1 MSQATATPYTA
12 AGPRPV
18 LIRRPLYPSL
28 TGAPTAFFAAAL
40 ATDLAYWA
48 SAGVEWE
55 TFSIWLITA
64 GLVVA
69 FFVALA
75 GLADVVG
82 GRRHHALAPSLRQ
95 VFCDALAAVLALAN
109 AFVHSRDGYTAVIP
123 TGIILSAL
131 TVLILVL
138 ARVGQRPLILTP
150 PDTNAY
156 AVKPLRGHGTVPT
169 LGALLAFAA
178 GIGAIVIF
186 AGPLPPPMAAADQ
199 YGPNPLLPAP
209 HQYLLPPMHVAATA
223 PWGTAMPTVAAG
235 LKIEALGT
243 GFEHPR
249 SVYVLPNG
257 DVLVVEAS
265 GPQAPIH
272 RPKDFIMGVVKS
284 FAGASGHGGNRITLV
299 RPAGP
304 NTQAVRTTF
313 LDHLNSPFGV
323 ALVGNDLYVADTDAI
338 LRYPYTDG
346 ETQITAPGT
355 RFVDLPGGPIDHHWT
370 KSLVASPDGTKLF
383 VGIGSNSNIAEN
395 GMEVERG
402 RAAIWEI
409 DRTTGEHRVFAHGLR
424 NPNGLQFEPAT
435 GKLWAVVNERDEL
448 GPNLVPDYLTSV
460 KENAFYG
467 WPYSYYGQH
476 VDPRVMPQR
485 PDLVAQATPPDY
497 ALSSHVAP
505 LGMVFDTSPTLPAAY
520 KGGAFVGEHGSWDRT
535 PLNGYKVIFVP
546 FTNGVPSGKPQDV
559 VTGFL
564 NGRNEARGRPVGLA
578 LDKSGALLV
587 ADDLGNT
594 VWRVSGTAQPAS

>member
-1 MSQATATPYTA
+1 MSQATVTQYA
-12 AGPRPV
+12 AAPPGPV
-18 LIRRPLYPSL
+18 TIRRPLYPSL
-28 TGAPTAFFAAAL
+28 TAAPTALFAAAL

-75 GLADVVG
+75 GVADVVG
-82 GRRHHALAPSLRQ
+82 GRRRHALAPSLRE
-95 VFCDALAAVLALAN
+95 VFCQALAIVLAIAN

-131 TVLILVL
+131 TLLILIL
-138 ARVGQRPLILTP
+138 SRVGQRALVLTP

-156 AVKPLRGHGTVPT
+156 PVVRERGHGTLPT
-169 LGALLAFAA
+169 LGALIAFAA
-178 GIGAIVIF
+178 GIGAIVVF
-186 AGPLPPPMAAADQ
+186 SGPLPPSIAAADQ

-209 HQYLLPPMHVAATA
+209 HQYLLPPMNVPTTAA
-223 PWGTAMPTVAAG
+223 WGTDVPTVAPG
-235 LKIEALGT
+235 LKVQALGT

-249 SVYVLPNG
+249 SLYVLPNG
-257 DVLVVEAS
+257 DVLVVEAN
-265 GPQAPIH
+265 GPKAPIN
-272 RPKDFIMGVVKS
+272 RPKDFIMGLVKS
-284 FAGASGHGGNRITLV
+284 IVGAGAHGGDRITLV
-299 RPAGP
+299 RAAGP
-304 NTQAVRTTF
+304 NTPAVRTTF
-313 LDHLNSPFGV
+313 LDHLKSPFGV
-323 ALVGNDLYVADTDAI
+323 ALVGNDLYVANTDAI
-338 LRYPYTDG
+338 IHYPYTEG
-346 ETQITAPGT
+346 ETKITAPGT

-370 KSLVASPDGTKLF
+370 KSLIASLDGTKLF
-383 VGIGSNSNIAEN
+383 VGVGSNSNIAEN
-395 GMEVERG
+395 GMAVERG

-409 DRTTGEHRVFAHGLR
+409 NRATGEYRVFAHGLR
-424 NPNGLQFEPAT
+424 NPNGLQFEPTT

-476 VDPRVMPQR
+476 VDPRVVPQR
-485 PDLVAQATPPDY
+485 PDLVAQAITPDY

-505 LGMVFDTSPTLPAAY
+505 LGMVFDTSPTLPATY
-520 KGGAFVGEHGSWDRT
+520 KGGAFVGEHGSWDRS

-546 FTNGVPSGKPQDV
+546 FTNGVPSGKPVDV

-564 NGRNEARGRPVGLA
+564 NAKNDARGRPVGLA
-578 LDKSGALLV
+578 LDKSGALLI
-587 ADDLGNT
+587 ADDVGNT
-594 VWRVSGTAQPAS
+594 VWRVSAASQPGS